1 MGGRR
6 AAQQLGRTPVVSACL
21 AALSGA
27 VVAMVAVTGC
37 FGSGY
42 AWSAPAPTLT
52 PTPTPTFTPTPTLT
66 PTATPTS
73 TPTPTPTHVHTATP
87 VPPPSV
93 QVAPPGPGERWIDID
108 LSELTLT
115 AMVGDTPFYTA
126 PITSGKAGY
135 ETPTGEFTIF
145 YRVADET
152 MTSGPG
158 VEDYYYVEHV
168 LFTQYFTQRG
178 HAIHYNYWQPDS
190 VFGNERTSHGCL
202 GMRYADA
209 EVLWNFASNGTRVVI
224 HE

>member
-1 MGGRR
+1 MVG
-6 AAQQLGRTPVVSACL
+6 ACL
-21 AALSGA
+21 AALSAA

-42 AWSAPAPTLT
+42 VWSAPAPTPTPTPTATFT
-52 PTPTPTFTPTPTLT
+52 PTPTPTPTDTPTPT
-66 PTATPTS
+66 PTA

-87 VPPPSV
+87 VPPPQPSGRLP
-93 QVAPPGPGERWIDID
+93 AHSPDERWIDID

-126 PITSGKAGY
+126 LVTSGKEGY
-135 ETPTGEFTIF
+135 ETPTGEFRIS

-158 VEDYYYVEHV
+158 VEDFYYIEHV
-168 LFTQYFTQRG
+168 LFTQYFTERG
-178 HAIHYNYWQPDS
+178 HAIHLNYWQPDS
-190 VFGNERTSHGCL
+190 VFGHERTSHGCV

-209 EVLWNFASNGTRVVI
+209 EVLWNFATNGTRVVI